1 MIAKT
6 ASRRRVLAGLVGL
19 AAAPVRS
26 AGAYPER
33 PITLV
38 VPFAPGGS
46 TDILARIVSE
56 HLQRSLKQP
65 VVVENRTGAS
75 GNIGTAAVAR
85 AAPDGY
91 TFLFN
96 TMSVHTMNQALF
108 AAMPFD
114 GVNDFSPITLL
125 AYVTNTMATNASIP
139 AASVAEFISYAKANP
154 GRLAYASAGAGST
167 NHLCGALF
175 EKMAEVSM
183 VHVPYRGGAPAVAD
197 TVAGQTQLIF
207 TAGTQSL
214 EHVKAGSLRLLA
226 VTEGKRSPLLPDVP
240 TVAET
245 LPGYEM
251 TVWYGA
257 YGPAGMPKEIVAR
270 LNAEIANILSLPDVK
285 KRMADIAVETAASS
299 PEELMAMTRADA
311 DKWGGIIRQL
321 GLTPQWD
328 KSPMVQSTLVR
339 RASLH
344 LINGGQLP
352 TLLL

>member
-1 MIAKT
+1 MKT
-6 ASRRRVLAGLVGL
+6 ASRRRVLAGMAAL
-19 AAAPVRS
+19 AAAAPLRS

-65 VVVENRTGAS
+65 VVIENRTGAS

-85 AAPDGY
+85 SAPDGY

-96 TMSVHTMNQALF
+96 TMSVHTMNHALF

-125 AYVTNTMATNASIP
+125 AYVTNTMVMHPSIP
-139 AASVAEFISYAKANP
+139 AANVAEAIAYAKANP
-154 GRLAYASAGAGST
+154 GKLAYASAGAGST

-175 EKMAEVSM
+175 EKMAQVSM

-197 TVAGQTQLIF
+197 TVAGQTQLFF

-214 EHVKAGSLRLLA
+214 EHVKAGRLRLLA
-226 VTEGKRSPLLPDVP
+226 VTESRRSPLLPDVP

-257 YGPAGMPKEIVAR
+257 YGPAGMPHEIVMR
-270 LNAEIANILSLPDVK
+270 LNAEIGSILALPEVK
-285 KRMADIAVETAASS
+285 NRMADIAVETAGSS
-299 PEELMAMTRADA
+299 PDRLAAMTRADA
-311 DKWGGIIRQL
+311 DKWGKIIKQL
-321 GLTPQWD
+321 GLTPQ
-328 KSPMVQSTLVR
+328 
-339 RASLH
+339 
-344 LINGGQLP
+344 
-352 TLLL
+352 